1 MGCSRLGRKLRQ
13 EQRGH
18 KERVTPEF
26 HNPHLSVFITTRC
39 LKAAGLHLSL
49 VFRVQAE
56 VATKVFDGF
65 LAAIGTGCVRSWQ
78 ESHSAPLS
86 CNCALQAADQ
96 QKGAPGDVSSCS
108 ALAISR
114 TLRAYSILYQSM
126 LKPASCS
133 KERPSRFSG
142 ERETGEGAIHTPV
155 GAPR

>member
-56 VATKVFDGF
+56 VATEVFDGF
-65 LAAIGTGCVRSWQ
+65 LAAIGTGCDRSWH

-96 QKGAPGDVSSCS
+96 QKGCPRRRFLMLRFGHPKDA
-108 ALAISR
+108 SR
-114 TLRAYSILYQSM
+114 ILYQSM

-133 KERPSRFSG
+133 KEWPSRFSG
-142 ERETGEGAIHTPV
+142 ERDTGEGAIHTPV